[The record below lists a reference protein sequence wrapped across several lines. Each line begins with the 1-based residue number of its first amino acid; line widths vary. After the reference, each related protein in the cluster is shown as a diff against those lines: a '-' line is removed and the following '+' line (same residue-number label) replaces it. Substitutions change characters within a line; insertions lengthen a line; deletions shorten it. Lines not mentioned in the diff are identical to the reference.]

1 MPERTDPVRLSII
14 GTGHVGLVT
23 GACFAEKGHRVV
35 CVDNDPRKIDVL
47 TQGRMPIYEPGLDP
61 LVARNVVEGRLS
73 FTSDIGAAVR
83 GSEVIFICVG
93 TPPLPSGEP
102 DMQYLEGVSREIAR
116 NLDGYR
122 VIVEKSTVP
131 VQTGDRVRQTIER
144 YVKGEASFDVVSNP
158 EFLREGTAV
167 QDTLEPDRIVVGVSS
182 PRAREVMERVYRPFQ
197 SPVIYTD
204 TRSAELIKHASNSFL
219 AMKITFINAVATICE
234 MAGGNVEEVA
244 RGMGMDPRIGPAFLR
259 AGIGYGGS
267 CFPKDVDAFASIAD
281 KLGYPLGILKE
292 VQRINQDQRA
302 RFVKRIEEE
311 LWVLKDKKIGVLG
324 LSFKPD
330 TDDVRESP
338 AIDIAN
344 RLAAK
349 GAKVRA
355 YDPVATEK
363 ARPQLHDVEL
373 VSGPFEAAKEAD
385 LLVIATEWKEFRD
398 LDLVKLKA
406 TLSHP
411 TIFDG
416 RNLFDPARMKEL
428 GFRYFSVGRP

>member
-93 TPPLPSGEP
+93 PPPLPSGEP